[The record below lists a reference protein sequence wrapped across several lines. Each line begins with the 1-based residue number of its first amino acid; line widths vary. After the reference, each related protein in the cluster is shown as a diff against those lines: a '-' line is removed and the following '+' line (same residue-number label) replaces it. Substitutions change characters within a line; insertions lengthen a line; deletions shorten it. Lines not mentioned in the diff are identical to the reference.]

1 MPKKEEHFCSFCG
14 REEDEVGRLIQS
26 TEDPD
31 VFICNDCVDD
41 CVELLES
48 YDYYDENNNGKK
60 ITLLKPKEIKVK
72 LDEYIIGQ
80 ENAKKILS
88 VAVYN
93 HFKRITHK
101 MERKEDDV
109 ELQKSNVLLVGPTG
123 SGKTLLAQTLAKILN
138 VPLAIADA
146 TTLTEAGYVGDD
158 VENVLLKLIKA
169 ADYDIETAEHGII
182 YIDEI
187 DKIARKSENMSI
199 TRDVSGEG
207 VQQAL
212 LKIIEGTVA
221 SVPPQGGRKHPNQ
234 EMIEI
239 NTKDILFIV
248 GGAFEGLE
256 SKVKNRINEKRVGF
270 GLETAETKLDDLTLF
285 ENVLPEDLV
294 KFGLIPEL
302 IGRLP
307 IITALHGLDE
317 EAMIKIL
324 TEPKNSLVKQYKK
337 YFEMENVEL
346 VFEKDAIEEIAKL
359 ALKRKIGA
367 RGLRSIIE
375 GVMIDLMY
383 EIPSKKE
390 VSKVIITKEAV
401 DDKSKVIVE

>member
-1 MPKKEEHFCSFCG
+1 MAKNKHICSFCG
-14 REEDEVGRLIQS
+14 RGEDEVENLIGS
-26 TEDPD
+26 PD
-31 VFICNDCVDD
+31 NNSFICDRCIDD
-41 CVELLES
+41 CLDLIDN
-48 YDYYDENNNGKK
+48 YDSPEKKSENE
-60 ITLLKPKEIKVK
+60 IVLLKPAEIKAK
-72 LDEYIIGQ
+72 LDDYIIGQ
-80 ENAKKILS
+80 ETAKKVLS

-93 HFKRITHK
+93 HFKRIKHK
-101 MERKEDDV
+101 MKNIDDV

-169 ADYDIETAEHGII
+169 ADYDIEMAEHGII

-256 SKVKNRINEKRVGF
+256 SKVKSRINEKRVGF
-270 GLETAETKLDDLTLF
+270 GLENNNQKLDEMTLF
-285 ENVLPEDLV
+285 ENVLPEDLI

-307 IITALHGLDE
+307 VITALHGLDE

-337 YFEMENVEL
+337 YFEMEDIEL
-346 VFEKDAIEEIAKL
+346 IFEDEAIVEIAKL

-375 GVMIDLMY
+375 NVMLDLMY
-383 EIPSKKE
+383 EIPSMKN
-390 VSKVIITKEAV
+390 VTKVTITKESIQ
-401 DDKSKVIVE
+401 DKSKVIIKKGKK

>member
-1 MPKKEEHFCSFCG
+1 MAKEKRICSFCG
-14 REEDEVGRLIQS
+14 KSEDEVYQLIS
-26 TEDPD
+26 SPDNGAYICDECIED
-31 VFICNDCVDD
+31 CQ
-41 CVELLES
+41 ELIDES
-48 YDYYDENNNGKK
+48 GYNEDGEKMEL
-60 ITLLKPKEIKVK
+60 TLLKPAEIKNR

-80 ENAKKILS
+80 ERAKKVLS

-93 HFKRITHK
+93 HFKRIKHK
-101 MERKEDDV
+101 MKNIDDV

-221 SVPPQGGRKHPNQ
+221 SVPPQGGRKH
-234 EMIEI
+234 
-239 NTKDILFIV
+239 
-248 GGAFEGLE
+248 
-256 SKVKNRINEKRVGF
+256 
-270 GLETAETKLDDLTLF
+270 TLY
-285 ENVLPEDLV
+285 ENVLPEDLI
-294 KFGLIPEL
+294 KYGLIPEL

-317 EAMIKIL
+317 EAMVKIL

-337 YFEMENVEL
+337 YFEMEDVEL
-346 VFEKDAIEEIAKL
+346 SFDDDAITEIAKL

-375 GVMIDLMY
+375 NVMLDLMY
-383 EIPSKKE
+383 DIPSMEKVSE
-390 VSKVIITKEAV
+390 VRITKEAV
-401 DDKSKVIVE
+401 EDKEKVIVK